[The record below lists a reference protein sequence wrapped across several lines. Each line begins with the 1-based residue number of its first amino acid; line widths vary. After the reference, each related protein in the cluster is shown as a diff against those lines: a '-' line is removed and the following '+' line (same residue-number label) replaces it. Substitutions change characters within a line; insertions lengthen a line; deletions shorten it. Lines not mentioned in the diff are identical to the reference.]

1 MSNFKHEFIHKLDV
15 KNLLFIR
22 NQIDMALKEKN
33 ANEILERIKVLE
45 QQKIHAKTREDYV
58 EIIKDCNLLYAIA
71 ELEDS

>member
-22 NQIDMALKEKN
+22 NQIDMALKDKN
-33 ANEILERIKVLE
+33 ANDILARIKVLE
-45 QQKIHAKTREDYV
+45 QQKINAKTREDFA

-71 ELEDS
+71 GLEES